1 MVQQS
6 DRAALQKEVGE
17 LFRLGWPL
25 IFTFICDV
33 SFVTVTTIA
42 TSWISPTAVA
52 AVGLTLNLLLLT
64 IVFFFLCLSAIIVI
78 TADLKG
84 AGRQAEIGALL
95 KSGFRLAALFS
106 AIAAF
111 CLYLLWLFLPALPL
125 SAEGVMLAQEFIRI
139 GAWVVPL
146 DLFACVVMFASNGLG
161 RTFWVGVINFV
172 SVPALIVLTWVFA
185 FSNLGIPVTAV
196 EGCAYAIVLT
206 IGMRSLA
213 FLCLALQDEFK
224 SVNFWQ
230 GAVSSSLN
238 DTRKI
243 LSVGIPLGLAE
254 ISALGSISLI
264 GVLVAQIGVDALAAH
279 NIANNVFV
287 LTHVLLFGVSR
298 ATVIRVGLLT
308 GRGAAT
314 NEIQRSIV
322 ASFILASLFSLVT
335 MALLLWFAG
344 DITALYTSEPTV
356 AALVTNLILC
366 IALMKL
372 VDDPAIV
379 LQACL
384 EGVQRTRT
392 IFIVRFAGQWL
403 VGLAVGYLASQWLG
417 VYGFWLGI
425 AISIVFALMAFARCA
440 HAEFNLFSR
449 QPD

>member
-1 MVQQS
+1 MQQS
-6 DRAALQKEVGE
+6 DRKALQQEVGE

-64 IVFFFLCLSAIIVI
+64 IVFFFLCLSAIIVL

-106 AIAAF
+106 VIAAF
-111 CLYLLWLFLPALPL
+111 FLYLLWLFLPALPL
-125 SAEGVMLAQEFIRI
+125 SPEGVMLAQEFLRI

-161 RTFWVGVINFV
+161 RTFWVGILNFA
-172 SVPALIVLTWVFA
+172 SVPLLIFLTWVFA

-206 IGMRSLA
+206 IGLRSLA
-213 FLCLALQDEFK
+213 FLCLARQDDFK
-224 SVNFWQ
+224 SINFWR
-230 GAVSSSLN
+230 GRVSPGVN

-254 ISALGSISLI
+254 ISALGSISVI

-287 LTHVLLFGVSR
+287 LTHVLIFGVSR
-298 ATVIRVGLLT
+298 ATVIRIGLLT
-308 GRGAAT
+308 GRGAPAIET
-314 NEIQRSIV
+314 QRSIF
-322 ASFILASLFSLVT
+322 ASFILASLFSLVS
-335 MALLLWFAG
+335 MALLLWFASK
-344 DITALYTSEPTV
+344 ITSIYTSESAV
-356 AALVTNLILC
+356 AALVTNLIFF
-366 IALMKL
+366 IAFMKL
-372 VDDPAIV
+372 IDDPAIV

-384 EGVQRTRT
+384 EGIQQTRV

-403 VGLAVGYLASQWLG
+403 IGLAVGYLASQWLG

-425 AISIVFALMAFARCA
+425 AVSVLFALIAFAHCTKVQ
-440 HAEFNLFSR
+440 FNVFSR
-449 QPD
+449 QLD

>member
-1 MVQQS
+1 MQRS
-6 DRAALQKEVGE
+6 DREALQREVGE

-64 IVFFFLCLSAIIVI
+64 VIFFFLCLSAIIVL

-106 AIAAF
+106 VIAAF
-111 CLYLLWLFLPALPL
+111 FLYLLWLFLPALPL
-125 SAEGVMLAQEFIRI
+125 SLEGVTLAQEFLRI

-146 DLFACVVMFASNGLG
+146 DLCASVVMFASNGLG
-161 RTFWVGVINFV
+161 RTLWVGILNFV
-172 SVPALIVLTWVFA
+172 SVPLLIFLTWVFA
-185 FSNLGIPVTAV
+185 FSDLGIPVTAV

-206 IGMRSLA
+206 IGLRSLA
-213 FLCLALQDEFK
+213 FLCLAWQDEFK
-224 SVNFWQ
+224 SINFWR
-230 GAVSSSLN
+230 GKVSPGLN
-238 DTRKI
+238 DTRRI

-254 ISALGSISLI
+254 ISALGSISVI

-287 LTHVLLFGVSR
+287 LTHVLIFGVSR
-298 ATVIRVGLLT
+298 ATVIRIGLLT
-308 GRGAAT
+308 GRRALAT
-314 NEIQRSIV
+314 EIQRSIF

-335 MALLLWFAG
+335 MALLLWFVSN
-344 DITALYTSEPTV
+344 ITSIYTSESAV
-356 AALVTNLILC
+356 AALVTNLIFF
-366 IALMKL
+366 IAFMKL
-372 VDDPAIV
+372 IDDPAIV

-384 EGVQRTRT
+384 EGIQQTRK
-392 IFIVRFAGQWL
+392 IFIVRFIGQWL

-417 VYGFWLGI
+417 IYGFWLGI
-425 AISIVFALMAFARCA
+425 AVSVLFALIAFARCTKVQL
-440 HAEFNLFSR
+440 NLFSR
-449 QPD
+449 QLD

>member
-1 MVQQS
+1 MQRS
-6 DRAALQKEVGE
+6 DRKALQQEVGE

-64 IVFFFLCLSAIIVI
+64 IVFFFLCLSAIIVL

-106 AIAAF
+106 VIAAF
-111 CLYLLWLFLPALPL
+111 FLYLLWLFLPALPL
-125 SAEGVMLAQEFIRI
+125 SPEGVMLAQEFLRI

-161 RTFWVGVINFV
+161 RTFWVGILNFA
-172 SVPALIVLTWVFA
+172 SVPLLIFLTWVFA

-206 IGMRSLA
+206 IGLRSLA
-213 FLCLALQDEFK
+213 FLCLARQDEFK
-224 SVNFWQ
+224 SINFWQ
-230 GAVSSSLN
+230 GRVSPGVN

-254 ISALGSISLI
+254 ISALGSISVI

-287 LTHVLLFGVSR
+287 LTHVLIFGVSR
-298 ATVIRVGLLT
+298 ATVIRIGLLT
-308 GRGAAT
+308 GRGAPAIET
-314 NEIQRSIV
+314 QRSIL
-322 ASFILASLFSLVT
+322 ASFILASLFGLVS
-335 MALLLWFAG
+335 MALLLWFASN
-344 DITALYTSEPTV
+344 ITSIYTSESAV
-356 AALVTNLILC
+356 AALVSNLIFF
-366 IALMKL
+366 IAFMKL
-372 VDDPAIV
+372 IDDPAIV

-384 EGVQRTRT
+384 EGIQQTRT

-403 VGLAVGYLASQWLG
+403 IGLAVGYLASQWLG

-425 AISIVFALMAFARCA
+425 AVSVLFALIAFAHCTKVQ
-440 HAEFNLFSR
+440 FNVFSR
-449 QPD
+449 QLD

>member
-1 MVQQS
+1 MQRS
-6 DRAALQKEVGE
+6 DRKALQQEVGE

-64 IVFFFLCLSAIIVI
+64 IVFFFLCLSAIIVL

-106 AIAAF
+106 VIAAF
-111 CLYLLWLFLPALPL
+111 FLYLLWLFLPALPL
-125 SAEGVMLAQEFIRI
+125 SPEGVMLAQEFLRI

-161 RTFWVGVINFV
+161 RTFWVGILNFA
-172 SVPALIVLTWVFA
+172 SVPLLIFLTWVFA

-206 IGMRSLA
+206 IGLRSLA
-213 FLCLALQDEFK
+213 FLCLARQDEFK
-224 SVNFWQ
+224 SINFWQ
-230 GAVSSSLN
+230 GRVSPGVN

-254 ISALGSISLI
+254 ISALGSISVI

-287 LTHVLLFGVSR
+287 LTHVLIFGVSR
-298 ATVIRVGLLT
+298 ATVIRIGLLT
-308 GRGAAT
+308 GRGAPAIET
-314 NEIQRSIV
+314 QRSIF
-322 ASFILASLFSLVT
+322 ASFILASLFSLVS
-335 MALLLWFAG
+335 MALLLWFASK
-344 DITALYTSEPTV
+344 ITSIYTSESAV
-356 AALVTNLILC
+356 AALVTNLIFF
-366 IALMKL
+366 IAFMKL
-372 VDDPAIV
+372 IDDPAIV

-384 EGVQRTRT
+384 EGIQQTRT

-403 VGLAVGYLASQWLG
+403 IGLAVGYLASQWLG

-425 AISIVFALMAFARCA
+425 AVSVLFALIAFAHCTKVQ
-440 HAEFNLFSR
+440 FNVFSR
-449 QPD
+449 QLD

>member
-1 MVQQS
+1 MQQS
-6 DRAALQKEVGE
+6 DRKALQQEVGE

-33 SFVTVTTIA
+33 SFVTATTIA

-64 IVFFFLCLSAIIVI
+64 IVFFFLCLSAIIVL

-106 AIAAF
+106 VIAAF
-111 CLYLLWLFLPALPL
+111 FLYLLWLFLPALPL
-125 SAEGVMLAQEFIRI
+125 SPEGVMLAQDFLRI

-161 RTFWVGVINFV
+161 RTFWVGILNFA
-172 SVPALIVLTWVFA
+172 SVPLLIFLTWVFA

-196 EGCAYAIVLT
+196 EGCAYAIVVT
-206 IGMRSLA
+206 IGLRSLA
-213 FLCLALQDEFK
+213 FLCLARQDDFK
-224 SVNFWQ
+224 SINFWR
-230 GAVSSSLN
+230 GRVSPGVN

-254 ISALGSISLI
+254 ISALGSISVI

-287 LTHVLLFGVSR
+287 LTHVLIFGVSR
-298 ATVIRVGLLT
+298 ATVIRIGLLT
-308 GRGAAT
+308 GRGAPAIET
-314 NEIQRSIV
+314 QRSIF
-322 ASFILASLFSLVT
+322 ASFILASLFSLVS
-335 MALLLWFAG
+335 MALLLWFANK
-344 DITALYTSEPTV
+344 ITSIYTSESAV
-356 AALVTNLILC
+356 AALVTNLIFF
-366 IALMKL
+366 IAFMKL
-372 VDDPAIV
+372 IDDPAIV

-384 EGVQRTRT
+384 EGIQQTRV

-403 VGLAVGYLASQWLG
+403 IGLAVGYLASQWLG

-425 AISIVFALMAFARCA
+425 AVSVLFALIAFAHCTKVQ
-440 HAEFNLFSR
+440 FNVFSR
-449 QPD
+449 QLD

>member
-1 MVQQS
+1 MQQS
-6 DRAALQKEVGE
+6 DRKALQQEVGE

-33 SFVTVTTIA
+33 SFVTATTIA

-64 IVFFFLCLSAIIVI
+64 IVFFFLCLSAIIVL

-106 AIAAF
+106 VIAAF
-111 CLYLLWLFLPALPL
+111 FLYLLWLFLPALPL
-125 SAEGVMLAQEFIRI
+125 SPEGVMLAQEFLRI

-161 RTFWVGVINFV
+161 RTFWVGILNFA
-172 SVPALIVLTWVFA
+172 SVPLLIFLTWVFA

-206 IGMRSLA
+206 IGLRSLA
-213 FLCLALQDEFK
+213 FLCLARQDDFK
-224 SVNFWQ
+224 SINFWR
-230 GAVSSSLN
+230 GRVSPGVN

-254 ISALGSISLI
+254 ISALGSISVI

-287 LTHVLLFGVSR
+287 LTHVLIFGVSR
-298 ATVIRVGLLT
+298 ATVIRIGLLT
-308 GRGAAT
+308 GRGAPAIET
-314 NEIQRSIV
+314 QRSIF
-322 ASFILASLFSLVT
+322 ASFILASLFSLVS
-335 MALLLWFAG
+335 MALLLWFASK
-344 DITALYTSEPTV
+344 ITSIYTSESAV
-356 AALVTNLILC
+356 AALVTNLIFF
-366 IALMKL
+366 IAFMKL
-372 VDDPAIV
+372 IDDPAIV

-384 EGVQRTRT
+384 EGIQQTRV

-403 VGLAVGYLASQWLG
+403 IGLAVGYLASQWLG

-425 AISIVFALMAFARCA
+425 AVSVLFALIAFAHCTKVQ
-440 HAEFNLFSR
+440 FNVFSR
-449 QPD
+449 QLD

>member
-1 MVQQS
+1 MQQS
-6 DRAALQKEVGE
+6 DRKALQQEVGE

-64 IVFFFLCLSAIIVI
+64 IVFFFLCLSAIIVL

-106 AIAAF
+106 VIAAF
-111 CLYLLWLFLPALPL
+111 FLYLLWLFLPALPL
-125 SAEGVMLAQEFIRI
+125 SPEGVMLAQEFLRI

-161 RTFWVGVINFV
+161 RTFWVGILNFA
-172 SVPALIVLTWVFA
+172 SVPLLIFLTWVFA

-206 IGMRSLA
+206 IGLRSLA
-213 FLCLALQDEFK
+213 FLCLARQDDFK
-224 SVNFWQ
+224 SINFWR
-230 GAVSSSLN
+230 GRVSPGVN

-254 ISALGSISLI
+254 ISALGSISVI

-287 LTHVLLFGVSR
+287 LTHVLIFGVSR
-298 ATVIRVGLLT
+298 ATVIRIGLLT
-308 GRGAAT
+308 GRGAPAIET
-314 NEIQRSIV
+314 QRSIF
-322 ASFILASLFSLVT
+322 ASFILASLFSLVS
-335 MALLLWFAG
+335 MALLLWFASK
-344 DITALYTSEPTV
+344 ITSIYTSESAV
-356 AALVTNLILC
+356 AALVTNLIFF
-366 IALMKL
+366 IAFMKL
-372 VDDPAIV
+372 IDDPAIV

-384 EGVQRTRT
+384 EGIQQTRI

-403 VGLAVGYLASQWLG
+403 IGLAVGYLASQWLG

-425 AISIVFALMAFARCA
+425 AVSVLFALIAFAHCTKVQ
-440 HAEFNLFSR
+440 FNVFSR
-449 QPD
+449 QLD

>member
-1 MVQQS
+1 M
-6 DRAALQKEVGE
+6 
-17 LFRLGWPL
+17 FRLGWPL

-64 IVFFFLCLSAIIVI
+64 IVFFFLCLSAIIVL

-106 AIAAF
+106 VIAAF
-111 CLYLLWLFLPALPL
+111 FLYLLWLFLPALPL
-125 SAEGVMLAQEFIRI
+125 SPEGVMLAQEFLLI

-161 RTFWVGVINFV
+161 RTFWVGILNFA
-172 SVPALIVLTWVFA
+172 SVPLLIFLTWVFA
-185 FSNLGIPVTAV
+185 FSNLGIPVTEV

-206 IGMRSLA
+206 IGLRSLA
-213 FLCLALQDEFK
+213 FLCLARQDDFK
-224 SVNFWQ
+224 SINFWR
-230 GAVSSSLN
+230 GRVSPGVN

-254 ISALGSISLI
+254 ISALGSISVI

-287 LTHVLLFGVSR
+287 LTHVLIFGVSR
-298 ATVIRVGLLT
+298 ATVIRIGLLT
-308 GRGAAT
+308 GRGAPAIET
-314 NEIQRSIV
+314 QRSIF
-322 ASFILASLFSLVT
+322 ASFILASLFSLVS
-335 MALLLWFAG
+335 MALLLWFASK
-344 DITALYTSEPTV
+344 ITSIYSSESAV
-356 AALVTNLILC
+356 AALVTNLIFF
-366 IALMKL
+366 IAFMKL
-372 VDDPAIV
+372 IDDPAIV

-384 EGVQRTRT
+384 EGIQQTRI

-403 VGLAVGYLASQWLG
+403 IGLAVGYLASQWLG

-425 AISIVFALMAFARCA
+425 AVSVLFALIAFAHCTKVQ
-440 HAEFNLFSR
+440 FNVFSR
-449 QPD
+449 QLD

>member
-1 MVQQS
+1 MQRS
-6 DRAALQKEVGE
+6 DRKALQQEVGE

-64 IVFFFLCLSAIIVI
+64 IVFFFLCLSAIIVL

-106 AIAAF
+106 VIAAF
-111 CLYLLWLFLPALPL
+111 FLYLLWLFLPALPL
-125 SAEGVMLAQEFIRI
+125 SPEGVMLAQEFLRI

-161 RTFWVGVINFV
+161 RTFWVGILNFA
-172 SVPALIVLTWVFA
+172 SVPLLIFLTWVFA

-206 IGMRSLA
+206 IGLRSLA
-213 FLCLALQDEFK
+213 FLCLARQDEFK
-224 SVNFWQ
+224 SINFWQ
-230 GAVSSSLN
+230 GRVSPGVN

-254 ISALGSISLI
+254 ISALGSISVI

-287 LTHVLLFGVSR
+287 LTHVLIFGVSR
-298 ATVIRVGLLT
+298 ATVIRIGLLT
-308 GRGAAT
+308 GRGAPAIET
-314 NEIQRSIV
+314 QRSIL
-322 ASFILASLFSLVT
+322 ASFILASLFSLVS
-335 MALLLWFAG
+335 MALLLWFASN
-344 DITALYTSEPTV
+344 ITSIYTSESAV
-356 AALVTNLILC
+356 AALVTNLIFF
-366 IALMKL
+366 IAFMKL
-372 VDDPAIV
+372 IDDPAIV

-384 EGVQRTRT
+384 EGIQQTRT

-403 VGLAVGYLASQWLG
+403 IGLAVGYLASQWLG

-425 AISIVFALMAFARCA
+425 AVSVLFALIAFAHCTKVQ
-440 HAEFNLFSR
+440 FNVFSR
-449 QPD
+449 QLD

>member
-1 MVQQS
+1 MQQS
-6 DRAALQKEVGE
+6 DRKALQQEVGE

-64 IVFFFLCLSAIIVI
+64 IVFFFLCLSAIIVL

-106 AIAAF
+106 VIAAF
-111 CLYLLWLFLPALPL
+111 FLYLLWLFLPALPL
-125 SAEGVMLAQEFIRI
+125 SPEGVMLAQEFLRI

-161 RTFWVGVINFV
+161 RTFWVGILNFA
-172 SVPALIVLTWVFA
+172 SVPLLIFLTWVFA
-185 FSNLGIPVTAV
+185 FSHLGIPVTAV
-196 EGCAYAIVLT
+196 EGCAYAIVVT
-206 IGMRSLA
+206 IGLRSLA
-213 FLCLALQDEFK
+213 FLCLARQDDFK
-224 SVNFWQ
+224 SINFWR
-230 GAVSSSLN
+230 GRVSPGVN

-254 ISALGSISLI
+254 ISALGSISVI

-287 LTHVLLFGVSR
+287 LTHVLIFGVSR
-298 ATVIRVGLLT
+298 ATVIRIGLLT
-308 GRGAAT
+308 GRGAPAIET
-314 NEIQRSIV
+314 QRSIF
-322 ASFILASLFSLVT
+322 ASFILASLFSLVS
-335 MALLLWFAG
+335 MALLLWFASK
-344 DITALYTSEPTV
+344 ITSIYSSESAV
-356 AALVTNLILC
+356 AALVTNLIFF
-366 IALMKL
+366 IAFMKL
-372 VDDPAIV
+372 IDDPAIV

-384 EGVQRTRT
+384 EGIQQTRI

-403 VGLAVGYLASQWLG
+403 IGLAVGYLASQWLG

-425 AISIVFALMAFARCA
+425 AVSVLFALIAFAHCTKVQ
-440 HAEFNLFSR
+440 FNVFSR
-449 QPD
+449 QLD

>member
-1 MVQQS
+1 VQQS
-6 DRAALQKEVGE
+6 DRKALQQEVGE

-64 IVFFFLCLSAIIVI
+64 IVFFFLCLSAIIVL

-106 AIAAF
+106 VIAAF
-111 CLYLLWLFLPALPL
+111 FLYLLWLFLPALPL
-125 SAEGVMLAQEFIRI
+125 SPEGVMLAQEFLRI

-161 RTFWVGVINFV
+161 RTFWVGILNFA
-172 SVPALIVLTWVFA
+172 SVPLLIFLTWVFA

-206 IGMRSLA
+206 IGLRSLA
-213 FLCLALQDEFK
+213 FLCLARQDDFK
-224 SVNFWQ
+224 SINFWR
-230 GAVSSSLN
+230 GRVSPGVN

-254 ISALGSISLI
+254 ISALGSISVI

-287 LTHVLLFGVSR
+287 LTHVLIFGVSR
-298 ATVIRVGLLT
+298 ATVIRIGLLT
-308 GRGAAT
+308 GRGAPAIET
-314 NEIQRSIV
+314 QRSIF
-322 ASFILASLFSLVT
+322 ASFILASLFSLVS
-335 MALLLWFAG
+335 MALLLWFASK
-344 DITALYTSEPTV
+344 ITSIYTSESAV
-356 AALVTNLILC
+356 AALVTNLIFF
-366 IALMKL
+366 IAFMKL
-372 VDDPAIV
+372 IDDPAIV

-384 EGVQRTRT
+384 EAIQQTRT

-403 VGLAVGYLASQWLG
+403 IGLVVGYLASQWLG

-425 AISIVFALMAFARCA
+425 AVSVLFALIAFAHCTKVQ
-440 HAEFNLFSR
+440 FNVFSR
-449 QPD
+449 QLD

>member
-1 MVQQS
+1 MQRS
-6 DRAALQKEVGE
+6 DRKALQQEVGE

-64 IVFFFLCLSAIIVI
+64 IVFFFLCLSAIIVL

-106 AIAAF
+106 VIAAF
-111 CLYLLWLFLPALPL
+111 FLYLLWLFLPALPL
-125 SAEGVMLAQEFIRI
+125 SPEGVMLAQEFLRI

-161 RTFWVGVINFV
+161 RTFWVGILNFA
-172 SVPALIVLTWVFA
+172 SVPLLIFLTWVFA

-206 IGMRSLA
+206 IGLRSLA
-213 FLCLALQDEFK
+213 FLCLARQDEFK
-224 SVNFWQ
+224 SINFWQ
-230 GAVSSSLN
+230 GRVSPGVN

-254 ISALGSISLI
+254 ISALGSISVI

-287 LTHVLLFGVSR
+287 LTHVLIFGVSR
-298 ATVIRVGLLT
+298 ATVIRIGLLT
-308 GRGAAT
+308 GRGAPAIET
-314 NEIQRSIV
+314 QRSIF
-322 ASFILASLFSLVT
+322 ASFILASLFSLVS
-335 MALLLWFAG
+335 MALLLWFASN
-344 DITALYTSEPTV
+344 ITSIYTSESAV
-356 AALVTNLILC
+356 AALVTNLIFF
-366 IALMKL
+366 IAFMKL
-372 VDDPAIV
+372 IDDPAIV

-384 EGVQRTRT
+384 EGIQQTRT

-403 VGLAVGYLASQWLG
+403 IGLAVGYLASQWLG

-425 AISIVFALMAFARCA
+425 AVSVLFALIAFAHCTKVQ
-440 HAEFNLFSR
+440 FNVFSR
-449 QPD
+449 QLD

>member
-1 MVQQS
+1 
-6 DRAALQKEVGE
+6 
-17 LFRLGWPL
+17 
-25 IFTFICDV
+25 V

-64 IVFFFLCLSAIIVI
+64 IVFFFLCLSAIIVL

-106 AIAAF
+106 VIAAF
-111 CLYLLWLFLPALPL
+111 FLYLLWLFLPALPL
-125 SAEGVMLAQEFIRI
+125 SPEGVMLAQEFLRI

-161 RTFWVGVINFV
+161 RTFWVGILNFA
-172 SVPALIVLTWVFA
+172 SVPLLIFLTWVFA

-206 IGMRSLA
+206 IGLRSLA
-213 FLCLALQDEFK
+213 FLCLARQDDFK
-224 SVNFWQ
+224 SINFWR
-230 GAVSSSLN
+230 GRVSPGVN

-254 ISALGSISLI
+254 ISALGSISVI

-287 LTHVLLFGVSR
+287 LTHVLIFGVSR
-298 ATVIRVGLLT
+298 ATVIRIGLLT
-308 GRGAAT
+308 GRGAPAIET
-314 NEIQRSIV
+314 QRSIF
-322 ASFILASLFSLVT
+322 ASFILASLFSLVS
-335 MALLLWFAG
+335 MALLLWFASK
-344 DITALYTSEPTV
+344 ITSIYTSESAV
-356 AALVTNLILC
+356 AALVTNLIFF
-366 IALMKL
+366 IAFMKL
-372 VDDPAIV
+372 IDDPAIV

-384 EGVQRTRT
+384 EGIQQTRI

-403 VGLAVGYLASQWLG
+403 IGLAVGYLASQWLG

-425 AISIVFALMAFARCA
+425 AVSVLFALIAFAHCTKVQ
-440 HAEFNLFSR
+440 FNVFSR
-449 QPD
+449 QLD

>member
-1 MVQQS
+1 MQRS
-6 DRAALQKEVGE
+6 DRKALQQEIGE

-64 IVFFFLCLSAIIVI
+64 VIFFFLCLSAIIVL

-95 KSGFRLAALFS
+95 KSGFRLAAIFS
-106 AIAAF
+106 VIAAF
-111 CLYLLWLFLPALPL
+111 FLYLLWLFLPALPL
-125 SAEGVMLAQEFIRI
+125 NPEGVMLAQEFLRI

-161 RTFWVGVINFV
+161 RTFWVGILNFA
-172 SVPALIVLTWVFA
+172 SVPLLIFLTWILA

-206 IGMRSLA
+206 IGLRSLA
-213 FLCLALQDEFK
+213 FLCLARQDEFK
-224 SVNFWQ
+224 SINFWQ
-230 GAVSSSLN
+230 GRVSPGVN
-238 DTRKI
+238 DTGKI

-254 ISALGSISLI
+254 ISALGSISVI
-264 GVLVAQIGVDALAAH
+264 GVLVAQIGVDVLAAH

-287 LTHVLLFGVSR
+287 LTHVLIFGVSR
-298 ATVIRVGLLT
+298 ATVIRIGLLT
-308 GRGAAT
+308 GRGAPAIET
-314 NEIQRSIV
+314 QRSIF
-322 ASFILASLFSLVT
+322 ASFILASLFSLVS
-335 MALLLWFAG
+335 MALLLWFASN
-344 DITALYTSEPTV
+344 ITSIYTSESAV
-356 AALVTNLILC
+356 AALVTNLIFF
-366 IALMKL
+366 IAFMKL
-372 VDDPAIV
+372 IDDPAIV

-384 EGVQRTRT
+384 EGIQQTRI

-403 VGLAVGYLASQWLG
+403 IGLAVGYLASQWLG

-425 AISIVFALMAFARCA
+425 AVSVLFALIAFAFCTKVQ
-440 HAEFNLFSR
+440 FNVFSR
-449 QPD
+449 QLD

>member
-1 MVQQS
+1 MQRS
-6 DRAALQKEVGE
+6 DRKALQQEVGE

-64 IVFFFLCLSAIIVI
+64 IVFFFLCLSAIIVL

-106 AIAAF
+106 VIAAF
-111 CLYLLWLFLPALPL
+111 FLYLLWLFLPALPL
-125 SAEGVMLAQEFIRI
+125 SPEGVMLAQEFLRI

-161 RTFWVGVINFV
+161 RTFWVGILNFA
-172 SVPALIVLTWVFA
+172 SVPLLIFLTWVFA

-206 IGMRSLA
+206 IGLRSLA
-213 FLCLALQDEFK
+213 FLCLARQDEFK
-224 SVNFWQ
+224 SINFWQ
-230 GAVSSSLN
+230 GRVSPGVN

-254 ISALGSISLI
+254 ISALGSISVI

-287 LTHVLLFGVSR
+287 LTHVLIFGVSR
-298 ATVIRVGLLT
+298 ATVIRIGLLT
-308 GRGAAT
+308 GRGAPAIET
-314 NEIQRSIV
+314 QRSIF
-322 ASFILASLFSLVT
+322 ASFILASLFSLVS
-335 MALLLWFAG
+335 MALLLWFASN
-344 DITALYTSEPTV
+344 ITSIYTSESAV
-356 AALVTNLILC
+356 AALVSNLIFF
-366 IALMKL
+366 IAFMKL
-372 VDDPAIV
+372 IDDPAIV

-384 EGVQRTRT
+384 EGIQQTRT

-403 VGLAVGYLASQWLG
+403 IGLAVGYLASQWLG

-425 AISIVFALMAFARCA
+425 AVSVLFALIAFAHCTKVQ
-440 HAEFNLFSR
+440 FNVFSR
-449 QPD
+449 QLD

>member
-1 MVQQS
+1 MQQS
-6 DRAALQKEVGE
+6 DRKALQQEVGE

-64 IVFFFLCLSAIIVI
+64 IVFFFLCLSAIIVL

-106 AIAAF
+106 VIAAF
-111 CLYLLWLFLPALPL
+111 FLYLLWLFLPALPL
-125 SAEGVMLAQEFIRI
+125 SPEGVMLAQEFLRI

-161 RTFWVGVINFV
+161 RTFWVGILNFA
-172 SVPALIVLTWVFA
+172 SVPLLIFLTWVFA

-206 IGMRSLA
+206 IGLRSLA
-213 FLCLALQDEFK
+213 FLCLARQDDFK
-224 SVNFWQ
+224 SINFWR
-230 GAVSSSLN
+230 GRVSPGVN

-254 ISALGSISLI
+254 ISALGSISVI

-287 LTHVLLFGVSR
+287 LTHVLIFGVSR
-298 ATVIRVGLLT
+298 ATVIRIGLLT
-308 GRGAAT
+308 GRGAPAIET
-314 NEIQRSIV
+314 QRSIF
-322 ASFILASLFSLVT
+322 ASFILASLFSLVS
-335 MALLLWFAG
+335 MALLLWFASK
-344 DITALYTSEPTV
+344 ITSIYSSESAV
-356 AALVTNLILC
+356 AALVTNLIFF
-366 IALMKL
+366 IAFMKL
-372 VDDPAIV
+372 IDDPAIV

-384 EGVQRTRT
+384 EGIQQTRI

-403 VGLAVGYLASQWLG
+403 IGLAVGYLASQWLG

-425 AISIVFALMAFARCA
+425 AVSVLFALIAFAHCTKVQ
-440 HAEFNLFSR
+440 FNVFSR
-449 QPD
+449 QLD

>member
-1 MVQQS
+1 VQQS
-6 DRAALQKEVGE
+6 DRKALQQEVGE

-64 IVFFFLCLSAIIVI
+64 IVFFFLCLSAIIVL

-106 AIAAF
+106 VIAAF
-111 CLYLLWLFLPALPL
+111 FLYLLWLFLPALPL
-125 SAEGVMLAQEFIRI
+125 SPEGVMLAQEFLRI

-161 RTFWVGVINFV
+161 RTFWVGILNFA
-172 SVPALIVLTWVFA
+172 SVPLLIFLTWVFA

-206 IGMRSLA
+206 IGLRSLA
-213 FLCLALQDEFK
+213 FLCLARQDDFK
-224 SVNFWQ
+224 SINFWR
-230 GAVSSSLN
+230 GRVSPGVN

-254 ISALGSISLI
+254 ISALGSISVI

-287 LTHVLLFGVSR
+287 LTHVLIFGVSR
-298 ATVIRVGLLT
+298 ATVIRIGLLT
-308 GRGAAT
+308 GRGAPAIET
-314 NEIQRSIV
+314 QRSIF
-322 ASFILASLFSLVT
+322 ASFILASLFSLVS
-335 MALLLWFAG
+335 MALLLWFASK
-344 DITALYTSEPTV
+344 ITSIYTSESAV
-356 AALVTNLILC
+356 AALVTNLIFF
-366 IALMKL
+366 IAFMKL
-372 VDDPAIV
+372 IDDPAIV

-384 EGVQRTRT
+384 EGIQQTRI

-403 VGLAVGYLASQWLG
+403 IGLAVGYLASQWLG

-425 AISIVFALMAFARCA
+425 AVSVLFALIAFAHCTKVQ
-440 HAEFNLFSR
+440 FNVFSR
-449 QPD
+449 QLD